1 MFVPAACIIL
11 WPFRPLSSALSRIII
26 SASCYSLWLDIY
38 SDYKYSDDCS
48 SSFVKNNQWSFASP
62 TLISSYCSSTR
73 HWDEVMFIPK
83 KQSQVY
89 KFQSLCLQVHP
100 GKKWTISIPTSYS
113 IPYLPHS
120 TVIKSYPNPWQ
131 SQSSLRM
138 NLTETKVTSLAII
151 GIVSFLVGCIT
162 LPLR

>member
-1 MFVPAACIIL
+1 MISRVQCCTSVQATERIFNASNTTSACVCLYLQLASSCIL
-11 WPFRPLSSALSRIII
+11 WPFSPLSSALSRIII
-26 SASCYSLWLDIY
+26 SASCYSLWSDIY

-89 KFQSLCLQVHP
+89 KFQSRLQVHP

-113 IPYLPHS
+113 SLIFP
-120 TVIKSYPNPWQ
+120 TVQ
-131 SQSSLRM
+131 Q
-138 NLTETKVTSLAII
+138 
-151 GIVSFLVGCIT
+151 
-162 LPLR
+162 